1 MPVVEVESDS
11 AVETE
16 AVAGRLARRL
26 VAGDVVL
33 VSGEL
38 GSGKTT
44 FVRGACRAL
53 GITGRVTSPT
63 FTVGHR
69 YRGSVDVSHL
79 DLYRFRGLSAAE
91 WGDLEPYFDEAVVF
105 VEWPE
110 AGRDALP
117 SPRARVRLEHVSVD
131 SRLVVVDADDETLL
145 EGLDGA
151 GPGFRHRN

>member
-1 MPVVEVESDS
+1 VEEESAS
-11 AVETE
+11 PEETE
-16 AVAGRLARRL
+16 RIAARLAKRL
-26 VAGDVVL
+26 QPGDVVT

-53 GITGRVTSPT
+53 GVEGPVTSPT

-69 YRGSVDVSHL
+69 YRGNVDVSHL
-79 DLYRFRGLSAAE
+79 DLYRFAGVSAAE
-91 WGDLEPYFDEAVVF
+91 WGDMEPYFDEAVCF

-117 SPRARVRLEHVSVD
+117 PLRAAVTLRHANGDRRSVTVED
-131 SRLVVVDADDETLL
+131 RC
-145 EGLDGA
+145 
-151 GPGFRHRN
+151 

>member
-1 MPVVEVESDS
+1 MASLEVESGS
-11 AVETE
+11 AEETE
-16 AVAGRLARRL
+16 AVAARLARAL
-26 VAGDVVL
+26 APGDVVL

-38 GSGKTT
+38 GAGKTT

-53 GITGRVTSPT
+53 GVTGRVTSPT

-91 WGDLEPYFDEAVVF
+91 WGDLEPYFEGAVVF

-110 AGRDALP
+110 AGGAALP
-117 SPRARVRLEHVSVD
+117 PSRAAVRLEHVSPEARHVTIEAPD
-131 SRLVVVDADDETLL
+131 GTLL
-145 EGLDGA
+145 SGL
-151 GPGFRHRN
+151 